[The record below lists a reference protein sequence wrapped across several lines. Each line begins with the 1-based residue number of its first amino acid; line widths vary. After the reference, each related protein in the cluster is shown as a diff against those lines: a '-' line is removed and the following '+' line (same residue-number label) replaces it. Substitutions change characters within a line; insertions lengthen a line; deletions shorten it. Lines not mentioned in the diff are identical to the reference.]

1 MPIVYSAVV
10 PHSPVF
16 LPSFEKAAR
25 DSVAATIQSFA
36 QVHKQ
41 IASLQP
47 DVLLV
52 IAPHDETRSRSD
64 NYIFHVP
71 SIYHAEFQEFGDL
84 VTKTEYTPDLVLANQ
99 LKEKLT
105 QEGIGVTY
113 TGEEKLDYSAGVPL
127 ECIAKGSNA
136 KVLVVHPQNK
146 PLLTLYEEGK
156 QFVKILQESPKR
168 IICIASSDLSHCLT
182 QDAPL
187 PYNLA
192 GVQIDETI
200 VKSIRSKRTKS
211 ILSIQPDLIDEVGA
225 CGIPSL
231 AVLLGIMK
239 ALKHGTNVLS
249 YEGSLGVGHL
259 VVEYTI

>member
-1 MPIVYSAVV
+1 MSIIYSAIV

-16 LPSFEKAAR
+16 LPSFEKTAR
-25 DSVAATIQSFA
+25 DSVAATIESFEHI
-36 QVHKQ
+36 QKQ

-47 DVLLV
+47 DIIVI
-52 IAPHDETRSRSD
+52 IAPHDETRKRSD

-71 SIYHAEFQEFGDL
+71 SLYRAEFQEFGDL
-84 VTKTEYTPDLVLANQ
+84 VTKTEYTPDPVLANQ

-136 KVLVVHPQNK
+136 KVLVVHPQSK

-156 QFVKILQESPKR
+156 QFIKILQESSKR
-168 IICIASSDLSHCLT
+168 IVCIASSDLSHCLT

-187 PYNLA
+187 PHNPA
-192 GVQIDETI
+192 GVEIDQTI
-200 VKSIRSKRTKS
+200 VKCIRSKRIKP
-211 ILSIQPDLIDEVGA
+211 ILSIEPGVIDEVGA

-231 AVLLGIMK
+231 VVLLGIMK
-239 ALKHGTNVLS
+239 NIKHGTNVLS